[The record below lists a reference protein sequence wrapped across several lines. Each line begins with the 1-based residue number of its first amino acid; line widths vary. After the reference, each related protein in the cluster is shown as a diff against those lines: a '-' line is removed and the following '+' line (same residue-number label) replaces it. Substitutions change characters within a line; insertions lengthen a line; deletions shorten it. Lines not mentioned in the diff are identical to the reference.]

1 MRQFLL
7 SISLFLFLQAAA
19 QENPRVGLVFS
30 GGGARCIAQLG
41 VYQVMEEEGVRID
54 HIGGTSMGA
63 IIGGLLSMG
72 YNSGEVLKLLREVDW
87 ERLQNDQIPRERL
100 SYADKKRRE
109 RYVTRLD
116 IRNWRVQLPQGL
128 NSGHYVLKN
137 LNFLFQQAGNISDFT
152 ALPIPF
158 YCVATNLENGKPIAF
173 EGGDLSLAL
182 RASSAFPSI
191 FFPIEIDG
199 NLYVD
204 GGVMDNF
211 PVAFMRKKD
220 VDILIGVDVQNPS
233 YTKDELTNA
242 FRVLE
247 QISTLNN
254 YFSNLSSDSL
264 VDVLI
269 RLELE
274 KIGLFDFQKFQ
285 ELLNIGYQYGEM
297 YREAFREIAQ
307 RQKGRDNVVA
317 LPLPANNFQ
326 ISDCHIEGTL
336 AKSHKFYFR
345 ELGLQKNQTLNTKK
359 LNRKID
365 EWMGSLRY
373 SQIRYNVIPDTG
385 EAYKLHLQINSDT
398 VLNRI
403 GASIRYDDDFGAG
416 VLLNYERRDLF
427 FSNAHFNIDLVV
439 SENPR
444 TWIEYSTHLGAI
456 PSAGIRFRSHR
467 FRPMIYENGRAL
479 EQFRFRDES
488 FDLFIQS
495 TLKEVFAF
503 GGGVQLERFFLSESI
518 NVLPV
523 EGQRNSFINYYAYV
537 DLDTYDR
544 EFKPRKGIR
553 INGMYRVIAERD
565 NFDEFYV
572 PTSILSTRFSQA
584 LSLNSRWGVEYWSQG
599 AFTIGSDAAFPYNI
613 FLGGVGENYINYT
626 YSFIG
631 YRFMEL
637 VGRNAATVGINLYYE
652 VGKNQFISARGNWGR
667 MEASFG
673 NLFDDGT
680 WLDGYGIS
688 YGVSSPLGPIE
699 FTLISSSNHKRVF
712 TYLTLGFWF

>member
-1 MRQFLL
+1 MRQLLL
-7 SISLFLFLQAAA
+7 SLGLLLFLQGTA

-30 GGGARCIAQLG
+30 GGGARSIAQLG
-41 VYQVMEEEGVRID
+41 VYKVMEEEGVRVD

-63 IIGGLLSMG
+63 IIGGLLSLG
-72 YNSGEVLKLLREVDW
+72 YTYDDILHLLNEVDW
-87 ERLQNDQIPRERL
+87 DRLQSDQIPRERL
-100 SYADKKRRE
+100 SYSDKKRRE

-137 LNFLFQQAGNISDFT
+137 LNFLFQQAGNISDFS

-158 YCVATNLENGKPIAF
+158 YCVATNLENGKPKVF
-173 EGGDLSLAL
+173 ESGDLSLAL

-199 NLYVD
+199 ELYVD

-211 PVAFMRKKD
+211 PVDYMRQKN
-220 VDILIGVDVQNPS
+220 VDILIGIDVQNPS

-242 FRVLE
+242 FRILE

-254 YFSNLSSDSL
+254 YFSNLTSDSL
-264 VDVLI
+264 VDILI
-269 RLELE
+269 RLDLDNV
-274 KIGLFDFQKFQ
+274 GLFDFQKFQ
-285 ELLNIGYQYGEM
+285 ELLSIGYQYGEM
-297 YREAFREIAQ
+297 HREVFREIAKQ
-307 RQKGRDNVVA
+307 QKGGRNITA
-317 LPLPANNFQ
+317 LPLPVKNFRVSEFQ
-326 ISDCHIEGTL
+326 IAGDL
-336 AKSHKFYFR
+336 AKSYKFYFR
-345 ELGLQKNQTLNTKK
+345 ELGLQKNETLSTKK

-373 SQIRYNVIPDTG
+373 SQIRYSVVPDTAG
-385 EAYKLHLQINSDT
+385 AYKLRLQVDVDT

-444 TWIEYSTHLGAI
+444 TWIEYSTNLGPI
-456 PSAGIRFRSHR
+456 PSIGIRFRSHR
-467 FRPMIYENGRAL
+467 FRPMIYETGRAL

-495 TLKEVFAF
+495 TLKEVFAI

-523 EGQRNSFINYYAYV
+523 EGQRNSFINYYGYI

-544 EFKPRKGIR
+544 DFKPGKGIR
-553 INGMYRVIAERD
+553 INGLYRIIAERD
-565 NFDEFYV
+565 NFDEFYI

-584 LSLNSRWGVEYWSQG
+584 MSFGSKWGLEYWSQG
-599 AFTIGSDAAFPYNI
+599 AFTIGPEVGFPYNI
-613 FLGGVGENYINYT
+613 FLGGMGENYINYT
-626 YSFIG
+626 YSFLG

-637 VGRNAATVGINLYYE
+637 VGRNATTVGVNLHYE
-652 VGKNQFISARGNWGR
+652 VDKNQFITVRGNWGR

-673 NLFDDGT
+673 NLFDDGK
-680 WLDGYGIS
+680 WLDGYGLS
-688 YGVSSPLGPIE
+688 YGVFSPLGPIE
-699 FTLISSSNHKRVF
+699 FTLIGSSNHKRIF